1 MLYFKKILAV
11 GVFVLAMFLMIEITY
26 RCYTVG
32 PAAGLNPV
40 LANSMNTLMRSEFV
54 QLSEFP
60 DLFFELKPDL
70 NGWFRG
76 VRFATN
82 SAGLA
87 DKEYSRAKP
96 EDVFRVAVAGSS
108 WTMGSGVEPDEA
120 WPAVLERQLNG
131 QKSDPTIEVL
141 NFGVEMYGLRELVA
155 TVRHKV
161 KEWNPDLIVVPIT
174 SFTTHFL
181 WEETN
186 KNPTLPERA
195 YPFFDSFALRAFI
208 NLLGWSI
215 DKPADDRVR
224 LDPAMP
230 NLRLAQLE
238 RTLNELAEL
247 QIKNDVPIVVIY
259 LGYFPL
265 TPEIEQAQL
274 QQASQLGIKVIYAN
288 QIFPIESKERH
299 KLQISRYDRHPNG
312 SGHELI
318 ASSIGEG
325 LMLQGLLP

>member
-1 MLYFKKILAV
+1 LLYFKKILAV
-11 GVFVLAMFLMIEITY
+11 GVFVFAIFLMIEITY

-96 EDVFRVAVAGSS
+96 EDVFRIAVAGSS

-131 QKSDPTIEVL
+131 QKSNPTIEVL
-141 NFGVEMYGLRELVA
+141 NFAVELYGLRELVA

-161 KEWNPDLIVVPIT
+161 KEWDPDLIVVPIT
-174 SFTTHFL
+174 GYTLNFF
-181 WEETN
+181 WEEAD
-186 KNPTLPERA
+186 KNQTLPERA
-195 YPFFDSFALRAFI
+195 YPFFASYALRAFG
-208 NLLGWSI
+208 NLLGWSV
-215 DKPADDRVR
+215 DKPADDRNR
-224 LDPAMP
+224 LDSAMT

-238 RTLNELAEL
+238 RTLNELADL
-247 QIKNDVPIVVIY
+247 QIKNDVPIVVIF
-259 LGYFPL
+259 LGYFSQGPKM
-265 TPEIEQAQL
+265 EQAQL
-274 QQASQLGIKVIYAN
+274 QQASQLGIKVMFAN
-288 QIFPIESKERH
+288 QIFPTESKERR

-318 ASSIGEG
+318 ASSIAEG
-325 LMLQGLLP
+325 LMRQGLLP

>member
-1 MLYFKKILAV
+1 MKARGWLEVI
-11 GVFVLAMFLMIEITY
+11 
-26 RCYTVG
+26 
-32 PAAGLNPV
+32 
-40 LANSMNTLMRSEFV
+40 
-54 QLSEFP
+54 P
-60 DLFFELKPDL
+60 DDDGRAQP
-70 NGWFRG
+70 FR
-76 VRFATN
+76 
-82 SAGLA
+82 L
-87 DKEYSRAKP
+87 
-96 EDVFRVAVAGSS
+96 
-108 WTMGSGVEPDEA
+108 DEA

-174 SFTTHFL
+174 SFTTRFL

-195 YPFFDSFALRAFI
+195 YPFFDSFALRTFG

-215 DKPADDRVR
+215 KKAADDRAR
-224 LDPAMP
+224 LDPAMT

-247 QIKNDVPIVVIY
+247 QIKNDVPIIVIY

-265 TPEIEQAQL
+265 APEIEQAQL
-274 QQASQLGIKVIYAN
+274 QQASQLGIKVIWAN
-288 QIFPIESKERH
+288 QIFPTEWRERG
-299 KLQISRYDRHPNG
+299 KLNISRYDRHPNG

-318 ASSIGEG
+318 ASFIAEG
-325 LMLQGLLP
+325 LMRQRLLP